1 MLPPRHVLIGPISKV
16 RTIGHIQ
23 AIFNVPKLSSYLAS
37 YWSRKN
43 LHYEVVNNAQRLLH
57 CPACLFEAMKI
68 NVKLPFSCGDIWDT
82 QKLRSTGN
90 HGFKDGKPRDDWVWV
105 RMAYPAKYGNLRGYL
120 PGRLKVL
127 FTVDIEGDSQE
138 LALLHM
144 TTVEK
149 NGVPRKSH
157 GLITVVERS
166 ESDDQQELIV
176 SAKSL
181 IAMAHLV
188 QDQQNCRRWYINSRI
203 DLWTF
208 DRFEIREE
216 I

>member
-1 MLPPRHVLIGPISKV
+1 MHQDTRQPSDDPGEYSFRQSTNFRPSVDTGDQVLPPRHVLIGPISKV
-16 RTIGHIQ
+16 RTIDHIQ
-23 AIFNVPKLSSYLAS
+23 AIFNVPKLFSYLAS

-57 CPACLFEAMKI
+57 CPARLFEAMEI
-68 NVKLPFSCGDIWDT
+68 NVKLPFSDIWDT

-90 HGFKDGKPRDDWVWV
+90 RGFRDGKPRDDWVWV
-105 RMAYPAKYGNLRGYL
+105 RMAGPAKYGNLRGYL

-176 SAKSL
+176 
-181 IAMAHLV
+181 MAHLV
-188 QDQQNCRRWYINSRI
+188 HQ
-203 DLWTF
+203 
-208 DRFEIREE
+208 
-216 I
+216 